1 MFKPISNSAR
11 LFPNTFKL
19 KIVSSYQ
26 AFDVAI
32 TLDIRQK
39 CDLTSSLVNEYIY
52 VIEEAEEMSCKTIN
66 TTEFEA

>member
-39 CDLTSSLVNEYIY
+39 CEEEEETSSLANEYIY
-52 VIEEAEEMSCKTIN
+52 VIEEAEEMSC
-66 TTEFEA
+66 